1 MVPELIEGKYSDKCT
16 KTHVAEAV
24 VLEYSKEKELFLFP
38 GQCDIPM
45 KGTCM
50 TNLRQR
56 FRLKLR
62 IKMKIEIC
70 KVEVTISKKSEKV
83 EAFIIRHSKR
93 FSPKESEIQN
103 CLT

>member
-16 KTHVAEAV
+16 KTHVAKAV
-24 VLEYSKEKELFLFP
+24 VLECSNEKELFLFP
-38 GQCDIPM
+38 GLCDIPM

-83 EAFIIRHSKR
+83 EDFIIKT
-93 FSPKESEIQN
+93 FKKVFP
-103 CLT
+103 